1 MKKVLMI
8 ASESSHFRNF
18 HVPYI
23 EYLLDR
29 GVEVHTAA
37 NGVFEHEEVVHTT
50 LGFKKK
56 ITSPANIRVI
66 FKLAS
71 LIRRE
76 RFDAVYT
83 NSTLAGIAGRM
94 AAKLSGVKSA
104 KCVHICHGYLFN
116 DDGSK
121 RSRVYLACEKLVRKR
136 TALLAVMNKADVEIA
151 NKYSL
156 GREIVFLNGM
166 GLDAKRFPLLPAEEV
181 AAQRE
186 RLGAMNGGVL
196 FLCVGEFSAR
206 KNQSAIIEAFARL
219 RRTDCK
225 LIFAGEGE
233 LLEQCKTQAR
243 ELGVGDKTVF
253 LGHCDNVNLLYR
265 ACDCLVSASRFEGL
279 PFNVMEALYCNEDI
293 IVSDVKGNCDLAEDF
308 GGVYPYGDTERL
320 TELMESAEPA
330 KRTHSLSE
338 CYLLENVLEENVGL
352 LKYDKL

>member
-23 EYLLDR
+23 EYLLDK

-37 NGVFEHEEVVHTT
+37 NGVFGHEGVVHTT

-56 ITSPANIRVI
+56 ITSPANFRVI
-66 FKLAS
+66 FRLAS

-83 NSTLAGIAGRM
+83 NSTLAGITGRM

-104 KCVHICHGYLFN
+104 KCRHICHGYLFN

-121 RSRVYLACEKLVRKR
+121 RSRVYLMCEKMVRKR
-136 TALLAVMNKADVEIA
+136 TELLAVMNKADVEIA
-151 NKYSL
+151 NKYAL
-156 GREIVFLNGM
+156 GREVVFLNGM
-166 GLDAKRFPLLPAEEV
+166 GLDANRFPMLPAEEI

-186 RLGAMNGGVL
+186 RLGAADGGVL

-206 KNQSAIIEAFARL
+206 KNQSAIIEAFAKL
-219 RRTDCK
+219 KRTDCK
-225 LIFAGEGE
+225 LVFAGEGE
-233 LLEQCKTQAR
+233 LLEQCRAQAR

-265 ACDCLVSASRFEGL
+265 ACDCLISASRFEGL
-279 PFNVMEALYCNEDI
+279 PFNVMEALYCGEDI
-293 IVSDVKGNCDLAEDF
+293 MVSNVKGNCDLAEDF
-308 GGVYPYGDTERL
+308 GAVYPFGDTERL
-320 TELMESAEPA
+320 TELMEKAEPA
-330 KRTHSLSE
+330 KRARTLPE
-338 CYLLENVLEENVGL
+338 RYLLENVLKENIAV
-352 LKYDKL
+352 LKYDEI

>member
-23 EYLLDR
+23 EYLLDN

-37 NGVFEHEEVVHTT
+37 NGVFEHEGVVHTA
-50 LGFKKK
+50 LNFKKK
-56 ITSPANIRVI
+56 ITSPANMGVI
-66 FKLAS
+66 KKLAS

-94 AAKLSGVKSA
+94 AAKMSGVKSV
-104 KCVHICHGYLFN
+104 KSRHICHGYLFN
-116 DDGSK
+116 DDSSK

-136 TALLAVMNKADVEIA
+136 TELLAVMNDDDIGIA
-151 NKYSL
+151 KKYSL
-156 GREIVFLNGM
+156 GQDIVFLNGM
-166 GLDAKRFPLLPAEEV
+166 GLDARKFPELPAEEIV
-181 AAQRE
+181 EQRKH
-186 RLGAMNGGVL
+186 LGAIDGGVL
-196 FLCVGEFSAR
+196 FVCVGEFSPR
-206 KNQSAIIEAFARL
+206 KNQTVIIEAFARL

-233 LLEQCKTQAR
+233 LLEQCKAQAV

-253 LGHCDNVNLLYR
+253 LGRCSYVNLLYR

-279 PFNVMEALYCNEDI
+279 PFNVMEALYCGEDI
-293 IVSDVKGNCDLAEDF
+293 IVSDVKGNRDLAKDGE
-308 GGVYPYGDTERL
+308 VYPYGDIERL
-320 TELMESAEPA
+320 AELMESAVPSKHTKTLPE
-330 KRTHSLSE
+330 R
-338 CYLLENVLEENVGL
+338 YLLDHAFDENIVL
-352 LKYDKL
+352 LKYDTI